1 VPFKATEIAM
11 ITVGGSDF
19 RDWESV
25 TVKMVEGESNH
36 SFKLTVS
43 EGAPLT
49 KDFGSLKIKPGDHCT
64 ITLGGEL
71 AISGYVETRQGGY
84 SATQHGI
91 QIIGHSYNKAAA
103 DGSVMHK
110 TMEWKNKPLQSIATD
125 ILKPFGIKFVPKT
138 AMPSKPFP
146 RVNVAPGTSAWHQ
159 IDTLARQRQVTLGTD
174 KQGNVTGRTFFM
186 GGGDAVIE
194 GVNILEAQEVMTMNM
209 GGGPNN
215 QKSQTPGGNYNFGRQ
230 AAGPT
235 SKTDSRPL
243 SESQGVHAPQVNLNE
258 HPGDKN
264 DSTMRGN
271 MEQQRRGQEQLQ
283 VTVVVQG
290 WMRPSGGLWEPGTKV
305 MVQSPM
311 LMVSES
317 LKLMSATFTQ
327 DSKSG
332 TRTSLEL
339 TRETGSEQDA
349 QDGTKA
355 PYNMDP
361 QTPGGVNDPSDPSGG
376 RPGFSPG

>member
-1 VPFKATEIAM
+1 MPFKASEIAS
-11 ITVGGSDF
+11 ITVGGRTF

-36 SFKLTVS
+36 SFKLSVS

-49 KDFGSLKIKPGDHCT
+49 KNFGSLQIKPGDHCT

-103 DGSVMHK
+103 DGAVMHK
-110 TMEWKNKPLQSIATD
+110 TMEFKNQPLQQIATSL
-125 ILKPFGIKFVPKT
+125 LKPFGIKFVPKT
-138 AMPSKPFP
+138 AMPTKKFP

-159 IDTLARQRQVTLGTD
+159 LDTLARQRQVTLGTD

-186 GGGDAVIE
+186 GGGDALIE
-194 GVNILEAQEVMTMNM
+194 GKNILEAQEVMTMNM
-209 GGGPNN
+209 GDGPYN
-215 QKSQTPGGNYNFGRQ
+215 QKSQTPGGNVNFGRE

-243 SESQGVHAPQVNLNE
+243 GESSKGVHAPQVALNE
-258 HPGDKN
+258 HPGDK
-264 DSTMRGN
+264 DDTKARGN
-271 MEQQRRGQEQLQ
+271 MESQRRGQEQLQ
-283 VTVVVQG
+283 VTITVQG
-290 WMRPSGGLWEPGTKV
+290 WHKPSGGLWEPGTKV
-305 MVQSPM
+305 QVQSPM
-311 LMVSES
+311 LLVNES

-332 TRTSLEL
+332 TRTTLEL
-339 TRETGSEQDA
+339 TRETKSEQDA
-349 QDGTKA
+349 KDGKA
-355 PYNMDP
+355 PYDMDP
-361 QTPGGVNDPSDPSGG
+361 QNKTGVNDPSDPSGG
-376 RPGFSPG
+376 RTGHSPA

>member
-1 VPFKATEIAM
+1 MDFK
-11 ITVGGSDF
+11 
-19 RDWESV
+19 DWENV

-36 SFKLTVS
+36 SFKLSVS

-71 AISGYVETRQGGY
+71 AISGYVETRQVGY
-84 SATQHGI
+84 NATQHGI

-110 TMEWKNKPLQSIATD
+110 TMEFKNQSLQQIGTQL
-125 ILKPFGIKFVPKT
+125 LKPFGIQFVPKT
-138 AMPSKPFP
+138 AMPTKQFP
-146 RVNVAPGTSAWHQ
+146 RVNVAPGMSAWHQ
-159 IDTLARQRQVTLGTD
+159 LDILARQRQVTLGTD
-174 KQGNVTGRTFFM
+174 KQGNVTGRTFFQ
-186 GGGDAVIE
+186 GGGDALVE
-194 GVNILEAQEVMTMNM
+194 GVNILDGQEVMTMNM
-209 GGGPNN
+209 GDGPLNE
-215 QKSQTPGGNYNFGRQ
+215 KSQTPGSNFNFGRE

-243 SESQGVHAPQVNLNE
+243 GESGKGVYAPQVGLTE
-258 HPGDKN
+258 HHGDK
-264 DSTMRGN
+264 DDTKARGN

-283 VTVVVQG
+283 VTIVVQG

-311 LMVSES
+311 LLVSES

-327 DSKSG
+327 DNKSG
-332 TRTSLEL
+332 TRTTLEL

-349 QDGTKA
+349 KDGKA

-361 QTPGGVNDPSDPSGG
+361 KTPGGVDDPSDPSGG